1 MSDSHGSTQAV
12 KSVAEGAH
20 KPRYKHGRTRANSW
34 FKASVTILFHNIIW
48 AQKQLRGSIKYK
60 QPAVFVAYNERR
72 GRSNGPSAARQQG
85 AIRATNLLAPTS
97 TPIPKKKSQLRNS
110 KRKQERITGKESDPA
125 ASPAVIPQLRRRPPT
140 QEDYVSVRP
149 ESSYLHFKNSL
160 TMASI
165 SGYIDTE
172 RGPVP
177 ITANLD
183 PEFPQNLIS
192 VACVARLGLVIESH
206 GTGDDGGT
214 QEVMIDFGR
223 GEKSKSSGQVVFRWS
238 AGVSSHR
245 IPFNVTCL
253 VYEHNIRSLVL
264 GQPFVEKRQH
274 YWNGGEDGVGTENG
288 RDRWR

>member
-85 AIRATNLLAPTS
+85 AIR
-97 TPIPKKKSQLRNS
+97 
-110 KRKQERITGKESDPA
+110 KESDPA

>member
-1 MSDSHGSTQAV
+1 MDPPQRVNKALYVPQTSLLPPPLQSRKRNPSLESRSKNRRDSDRQRDSHIL
-12 KSVAEGAH
+12 
-20 KPRYKHGRTRANSW
+20 
-34 FKASVTILFHNIIW
+34 AS
-48 AQKQLRGSIKYK
+48 R
-60 QPAVFVAYNERR
+60 
-72 GRSNGPSAARQQG
+72 
-85 AIRATNLLAPTS
+85 
-97 TPIPKKKSQLRNS
+97 
-110 KRKQERITGKESDPA
+110 RKQDRITGKEPDSA
-125 ASPAVIPQLRRRPPT
+125 ASPAVIPQLRRRPPI

-149 ESSYLHFKNSL
+149 GSSYLHFKNSL
-160 TMASI
+160 TMASV
-165 SGYIDTE
+165 SGYIDTD

-192 VACVARLGLVIESH
+192 EGCVACLGLVIEPH

-245 IPFNVTCL
+245 TPFNVTCL
-253 VYEHNIRSLVL
+253 VYEHDVRSLVL